1 MEGSNN
7 SIVRTVLR
15 QVKVIAYCQ
24 KARTT
29 AVSFINGP
37 EQRIHDFYILLTL
50 LRHNWPEYIVKEKL
64 PTSFDVRVS
73 RAPGNII
80 NYRVLRNRISA
91 RSFIIYHGVTLRLDS
106 LHRSELMRLLFQ
118 LVASTGKRKA
128 GNSSP
133 LTQCSFIVLCKPVF
147 IQTSGPAERFTAP
160 HQWLRKISRLYPTIE
175 GGTAAIEKFKH
186 CIDANQAL
194 RLV

>member
-80 NYRVLRNRISA
+80 NYRALKNRIFA
-91 RSFIIYHGVTLRLDS
+91 GSFTIYHGVILKFDS
-106 LHRSELMRLLFQ
+106 LRCYDLMSLLFQ
-118 LVASTGKRKA
+118 LVTPTEKRKA

-133 LTQCSFIVLCKPVF
+133 LIRWLFRILRKPAF
-147 IQTSGPAERFTAP
+147 IQTGRPAEGFTAT
-160 HQWLRKISRLYPTIE
+160 H
-175 GGTAAIEKFKH
+175 
-186 CIDANQAL
+186 
-194 RLV
+194 